1 MVLAA
6 LGLVPYIYHTG
17 CFYWTASLRI
27 IGAWIAWIAWIVI
40 RIVIRKAKGG
50 MTRVINYNI

>member
-6 LGLVPYIYHTG
+6 LGLVPFIYHTG

-27 IGAWIAWIAWIVI
+27 IGAWIAWIVI

-50 MTRVINYNI
+50 MTRVIDYNK